1 MLTDTRINAA
11 LDALTP
17 TSGASNVKLSVHD
30 NYSATGANL
39 ISGPAKTAG
48 TLNAASGRSRA
59 LNAAVDIASV
69 PAAGVVRWIGMWDGT
84 TDSIFLGMWPNG
96 GSDMAFQVDLTN
108 NRIYCEGHG
117 MANADKCTFH
127 NGTPPTGLTAG
138 TEYFVV
144 GVTAGDPDY
153 FQVEAT
159 LGGGAID
166 ITGQAAA
173 GCRVSELIPETYASG
188 GTHRVSALTVAL

>member
-11 LDALTP
+11 LDAVTP
-17 TSGASNVKLSVHD
+17 STSVKLSVHD
-30 NYSATGANL
+30 AYSATGANL
-39 ISGPAKTAG
+39 ISGTAKTAG
-48 TLNAASGRSRA
+48 TLSAASSRSRA
-59 LNAAVDIASV
+59 LSAAVDIASV

-84 TDSIFLGMWPNG
+84 TDTTFIGMWPNG
-96 GSDMAFQVDLTN
+96 GTDKAFQVDLTN
-108 NRIYCEGHG
+108 NRIYCEAHG
-117 MANADKCTFH
+117 MSNGDKCTFH

-138 TEYFVV
+138 NEYFVV

-153 FQVEAT
+153 FSVEAT
-159 LGGGAID
+159 SGGGAID

-173 GCRVSELIPETYASG
+173 GCRVSKLVPETYASG